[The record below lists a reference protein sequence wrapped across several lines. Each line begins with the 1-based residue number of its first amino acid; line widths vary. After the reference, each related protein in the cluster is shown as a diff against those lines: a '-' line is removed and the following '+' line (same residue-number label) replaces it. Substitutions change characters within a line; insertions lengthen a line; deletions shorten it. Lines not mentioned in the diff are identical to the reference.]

1 MKIAV
6 VFNKAQRPDTTGVYC
21 LRALSQKHEVS
32 HFEPEEIPDIRP
44 DAFDLF
50 MNIDDGRS
58 YRFRSDLHPSLFW
71 AIDTHVKPERCQS
84 KARDFDF
91 VFCAQRPGAAAMRK
105 AGIAARWCPL
115 AFDPEIHRK
124 HPLPKILD
132 ISFVGNSGR
141 FRWGNFFYDGKEV
154 FRERTRLLSLLKR
167 RFNLFTGKFFF
178 EDMGVV
184 FSLSKIVFNRSV
196 KDDVNM
202 RVFEALGC
210 GSLLVTNQI
219 EHSQDLLFKHGEHFI
234 EYRSP
239 RELVERVAYYLHNP
253 EEREQIA
260 SRGREEALRKHTYAH
275 RMDYMLSFLTPPTP
289 KRFDFSRVPQ
299 AQDEWVFEQT
309 ALAQFCPEGKK
320 GIDVGCGP
328 RKITKGAVGIDILRK
343 GSEADILASGDQL
356 PFGKEALDFVVAS
369 HNLEHYEDIQKT
381 LGEWK
386 RVLKNGGIIGMV
398 VPDDRIIDS
407 RALNPQHRQA
417 LTPELL
423 KDQIKKSG
431 GLEIEVLQEIV
442 DAWSFGCICRKISQ

>member
-84 KARDFDF
+84 KAKDFDF

-260 SRGREEALRKHTYAH
+260 SRGREEALRKHT
-275 RMDYMLSFLTPPTP
+275 
-289 KRFDFSRVPQ
+289 
-299 AQDEWVFEQT
+299 
-309 ALAQFCPEGKK
+309 
-320 GIDVGCGP
+320 
-328 RKITKGAVGIDILRK
+328 
-343 GSEADILASGDQL
+343 
-356 PFGKEALDFVVAS
+356 
-369 HNLEHYEDIQKT
+369 
-381 LGEWK
+381 
-386 RVLKNGGIIGMV
+386 
-398 VPDDRIIDS
+398 
-407 RALNPQHRQA
+407 
-417 LTPELL
+417 
-423 KDQIKKSG
+423 
-431 GLEIEVLQEIV
+431 
-442 DAWSFGCICRKISQ
+442 